1 MRQSFQNYIDRLG
14 LVKAELKCDQ
24 EPNNLD
30 VANALVKQ
38 CQSTSLIVT
47 ATPKGS
53 KGSLGRRERANLT
66 IQRRLRSFREALSV
80 K

>member
-1 MRQSFQNYIDRLG
+1 MRQSFPNYIDRLG
-14 LVKAELKCDQ
+14 LVKAELQCDQ

-53 KGSLGRRERANLT
+53 KGSLERRERANVM
-66 IQRRLRSFREALSV
+66 IQRQLRSFREALSV